1 MNTFLM
7 VAWRLSW
14 ILFAILLVMSLFNE
28 SSENNTFEFLAM
40 MLISEALSDVY
51 SIMRKLNKLSKEN

>member
-1 MNTFLM
+1 MSTFLM

-14 ILFAILLVMSLFNE
+14 VLFAVLLVMSWFNE
-28 SSENNTFEFLAM
+28 LLENDTFKFLAM

-51 SIMRKLNKLSKEN
+51 SIMGKLNKEKK